1 MMKSKNYKVEKT
13 KKTRD
18 LVYLEYDNLEGYCIK
33 PKIKEEDAIEVS
45 KIVFVNKDI
54 TEKIIKKKID
64 KKIQE
69 LLDFLN
75 SDESSDGGKL
85 ERSLMTTEK
94 LRMQIIE
101 KYVKYLGNT
110 YQKLTLDK
118 LQIIANE
125 IQFKLFSH
133 NLYTER
139 EVDYIDKKGK
149 GR

>member
-1 MMKSKNYKVEKT
+1 MKNESYKVEKV
-13 KKTRD
+13 KKSRD
-18 LVYLEYDNLEGYCIK
+18 LVYLEYDNLDGYCIK
-33 PKIKEEDAIEVS
+33 PKVKEDDAIEVS

-75 SDESSDGGKL
+75 SDDSSDHGSL
-85 ERSLMTTEK
+85 EKNLMVCEK

-118 LQIIANE
+118 LQIIMNE
-125 IQFKLFSH
+125 IKFKLFS
-133 NLYTER
+133 NSLYTDR
-139 EVDYIDKKGK
+139 EVEYMEKKGT

>member
-1 MMKSKNYKVEKT
+1 MKDKTYSVERYRKS
-13 KKTRD
+13 RD
-18 LVYLEYDNLEGYCIK
+18 LVYLDYDNLEGYMIK
-33 PKIKEEDAIEVS
+33 PKVKENGAIEVS
-45 KIVFVNKDI
+45 QVKFVNKEL

-75 SDESSDGGKL
+75 SDESSDNGSL
-85 ERSLMTTEK
+85 ERNLMNCEK

-118 LQIIANE
+118 LQIIMNE
-125 IQFKLFSH
+125 LRFKLYSH
-133 NLYTER
+133 NIYQDEEIEYLE
-139 EVDYIDKKGK
+139 KKGK

>member
-1 MMKSKNYKVEKT
+1 MKNKSYSIEKT
-13 KKTRD
+13 KKPRD
-18 LVYLEYDNLEGYCIK
+18 LVFLEYDNLDGYCIR
-33 PKIKEEDAIEVS
+33 PKVKEDDAIKVS

-54 TEKIIKKKID
+54 TQKIIKKKID

-75 SDESSDGGKL
+75 SDESSDAGNL
-85 ERSLMTTEK
+85 EKNLMAAEK

-118 LQIIANE
+118 LQIIMNE
-125 IQFKLFSH
+125 MKFKLFSYS
-133 NLYTER
+133 LYTDR
-139 EVDYIDKKGK
+139 EVEYMEKKGR